1 MFQSRQIRVMV
12 ADDHPVVRD
21 GIREVLNHFDEFN
34 VVGLAANGDEAVRLA
49 AELRPDVVVMDV
61 IMPVKDGVD
70 ACREI
75 MDLMTETRVLML
87 TASTAPG
94 AVIEAIAAGASGYL
108 LKDSGVDRLVE
119 GIRDVSQGRVNL
131 TAEALRR
138 AAIMIRRDSVLSR
151 TRGPD
156 MLTPKET
163 AMLRQFCR
171 GLSYTQIA
179 DSDGI
184 SRSTV
189 RNTIH
194 RVQDKVGV
202 DSKQEM
208 VIWAARNGLLDD
220 LDLIVETSELTA
232 RPSETETTEPTT
244 AETEEGTALVGPCR

>member
-1 MFQSRQIRVMV
+1 MAQSGRIRVMV
-12 ADDHPVVRD
+12 VDDHPVVRD
-21 GIREVLNHFDEFN
+21 GIREVLSHFDEFD

-49 AELRPDVVVMDV
+49 VELRPHVIIMDV
-61 IMPVKDGVD
+61 LMPVKDGVD
-70 ACREI
+70 ACGEI

-108 LKDSGVDRLVE
+108 LKDSGVDKLVE

-138 AAIMIRRDSVLSR
+138 AAIMIRRDSGASR
-151 TRGPD
+151 TRGPVI
-156 MLTPKET
+156 LTAKET

-179 DSDGI
+179 DVDGI

-220 LDLIVETSELTA
+220 LDMTVEMNELTA
-232 RPSETETTEPTT
+232 QPSAPETETTQGE
-244 AETEEGTALVGPCR
+244 